1 VQIKET
7 QKSWNLRDLGVRREP
22 FTLQNVRES
31 VLCVWLSVCW
41 EFSVV
46 ADQKCFLVY
55 RGPTGSV
62 PWTAVSFVFSG
73 AFEVSSNGEFSV

>member
-7 QKSWNLRDLGVRREP
+7 QKSRNWRDLGVGREP

-46 ADQKCFLVY
+46 ADQMCFWSTVDL
-55 RGPTGSV
+55 R
-62 PWTAVSFVFSG
+62 
-73 AFEVSSNGEFSV
+73 EVSRGLLLALYFLELLK